1 MAISVADTAPVQA
14 VAPAAGRSPPRNVAI
29 ASGGPRR
36 REAAFRHAVVNPPSN
51 GEIRLILELAMLAA
65 IRRALVA
72 EKHDVD
78 QRRGVVMNDIN
89 VTKALRQGALIQ

>member
-1 MAISVADTAPVQA
+1 LPGA
-14 VAPAAGRSPPRNVAI
+14 VRHDEGRPDVFD
-29 ASGGPRR
+29 GPRR
-36 REAAFRHAVVNPPSN
+36 REAAFRHAVVNLPSN